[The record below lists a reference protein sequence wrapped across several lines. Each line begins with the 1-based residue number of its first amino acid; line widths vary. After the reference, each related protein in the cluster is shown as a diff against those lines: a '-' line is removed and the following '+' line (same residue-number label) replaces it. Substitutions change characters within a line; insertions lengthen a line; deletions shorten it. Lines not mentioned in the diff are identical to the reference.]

1 MGKTLSLGLDSSW
14 IHVDQ
19 KTLMIGL
26 VAILALMD
34 WDLLTSLV
42 SRAPTQATL
51 EAGDWKLVKKENKTN
66 KNKQTFQNFSVV
78 QKKL

>member
-1 MGKTLSLGLDSSW
+1 MGKTLSLSLDSSW

-51 EAGDWKLVKKENKTN
+51 EAVDWKLVKKENKTN

>member
-51 EAGDWKLVKKENKTN
+51 EAVDWKLVKKENKTN

>member
-1 MGKTLSLGLDSSW
+1 M
-14 IHVDQ
+14 DQ

-51 EAGDWKLVKKENKTN
+51 EAVDWKLVKKENKTN